1 VAFVGDGTTSAG
13 PVVRPM
19 AEWESFATALF
30 IAAGLDEAK
39 AASVARYLVL
49 TDAMGRHTHGLAQ
62 CPAYLAELASGTMTK
77 DGMPE
82 MVRDTGATFVW
93 DGRYL
98 PGLWLMEAA
107 LEASFERL
115 PQYGVVTFAMRRSHH
130 IGCLAAL
137 AKYATDRGCYVMI
150 ASSAPQSRVVAP
162 FGGKQGLFSPDPFAI
177 GFPAGASPVLF
188 DACASLTSTSMTR
201 TKVARGEAFEH
212 AWLLDHN
219 GVPTRDPSVVER
231 DKDRGSLMLLGG
243 QEAGHK
249 GFGLALM
256 VEALTQGLSGHG
268 RLDRPSQWGA
278 SVFMQLIDPQ
288 FFAGREA
295 FVAQTGYFAEQC
307 RESPAV
313 NAGASV
319 RLPGDT
325 AVRALATAKAHGVEL
340 SCDTVTKLN
349 GWAERLGVLTP
360 FMAPIQI
367 GRF

>member
-1 VAFVGDGTTSAG
+1 MAFVGGGTTSAG

-19 AEWESFATALF
+19 AEWERFAIALF
-30 IAAGLDEAK
+30 LAAGLGEEK

-62 CPAYLAELASGTMTK
+62 CPAYLGELASGSMTK
-77 DGMPE
+77 EGMPE
-82 MVRDTGATFVW
+82 TVRDTGATFVW

-98 PGLWLMEAA
+98 PGLWLMETA

-115 PQYGVVTFAMRRSHH
+115 PQHGVVTFAMRRSHH

-201 TKVARGEAFEH
+201 AKLARGESFEH

-288 FFAGREA
+288 FFAGRGA
-295 FVAQTGYFAEQC
+295 FVAQTRFFAEQC
-307 RESPAV
+307 RVSPAIDTDV
-313 NAGASV
+313 PV
-319 RLPGDT
+319 RVPGDS
-325 AVRALATAKAHGVEL
+325 AVRALAKAKAYGIEL
-340 SCDTVTKLN
+340 SHDTAARMSE
-349 GWAERLGVLTP
+349 WAERLGV
-360 FMAPIQI
+360 
-367 GRF
+367 R